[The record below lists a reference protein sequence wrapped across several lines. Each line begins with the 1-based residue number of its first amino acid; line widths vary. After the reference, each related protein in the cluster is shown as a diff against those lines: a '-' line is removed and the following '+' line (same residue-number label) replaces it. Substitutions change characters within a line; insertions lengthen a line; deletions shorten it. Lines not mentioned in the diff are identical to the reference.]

1 MIDRA
6 AFPDQA
12 LVEHVRQR
20 LWGEREFGRAAVLVG
35 SGFSRNAEP
44 VAAGVGAFPLWSDLT
59 SRMFDGLHPSG
70 LLGPGEHEDNK
81 VRYVSSVGAAR
92 LADEYSTYRGRSA
105 LDELLLEAV
114 PDGRY
119 RPGLLHR
126 MLLTLPW
133 ADVFTTNWDT
143 LLERAA
149 DRVYDRSYGVVLD
162 ASDIPV
168 QEQPRIVKL
177 HGSFPAH
184 RPFVVTEEDFRTY
197 PAKFAPFLNLVQQSA
212 MENTLCLIGFSGD
225 DPNFL
230 RWSGWVRDYLGESA
244 PHIYLCGLLD
254 LSSSSR
260 KLLESRNVVPVD
272 LSPLFPPGR
281 WPDRG
286 ERHRQ
291 ALEWLLRN
299 LHEGKPPDDDEW
311 LSPDDQRRRWPLP
324 DPRLPSVPPGP
335 EGFTASRALDPSNVF
350 GSEADQIKE
359 LREVRDNWQRQRQ
372 EYPGWVIA
380 PHHKRELL
388 LTDTEYSIDYVFEFA
403 NGLPPPENLS
413 LLYELNWRLERA
425 LIPLFSHW
433 SEKIEEAVVSFNPY
447 HGLID
452 LGGDSATFQTVGHEQ
467 WDRGEVAIQW
477 VKLAFAVARKARE
490 DQDEEKFRR
499 WMDRLDMV
507 TDRRAEWKA
516 RWFFEESLFRLFRS
530 DQEGF
535 RAALE
540 SWPEELGPPFWDV
553 KHAGLLAELG
563 ELKAAER
570 IARNAL
576 LSIREQLQPSGR
588 NLALLSQEGWA
599 MWLLERI
606 HSTHQIVQ
614 ERGEIYRERYRELEA
629 RRCNPLAEM
638 ESAVLRLSG
647 TRPTVEG
654 GRQVETKGTFDPGRR
669 RTSIRF
675 GDGLFV
681 KPYLPAFG
689 FLRMLEEGGSPLRC
703 GGERL
708 EPAAIA
714 SSARW
719 IEQLAPFLSLSAL
732 LRTVHTGN
740 EDELEPWFGRV
751 RVATLSPEEVERL
764 YSIFEAGFDQ
774 AVRRLE
780 ASAEEMNKGNKSLA
794 VRQAKVLSFT
804 LSRICIRLP
813 AGQRARMFERAMA
826 MYRGPLF
833 KQSIEMHDCVRLVF
847 GRLLSQAMSQ
857 EEILGRMDRLLSL
870 LIPEDDGLLVRAPSE
885 WPEPMGYVS
894 WEPGSKLDPE
904 FDRSA
909 WDPHVERLL
918 SIARDG
924 SGAARGRA
932 LQRLLSLYLLEALTE
947 EETSSFGGV
956 LWSRTDPTGFPSDMQ
971 RNLKVSFLSLPSPTS
986 IDVEALFR
994 RHALSLDFSQVSLP
1008 DGGLRLSGGDE
1019 IVALELHGGGF
1030 PMAAVGPE
1038 RRLGPVG
1045 WSINDAK
1052 AMLRRMWERWKEER
1066 DALARYLDGGPD
1078 LGLMDGLV
1086 DRFGDWLLLLA
1097 DTILPRLKEA
1107 DDEIKGRVQDL
1118 LTGLEGIG
1126 ISTSY
1131 AYPATLFL
1139 DEAAADQVTER
1150 LWKGLSSSEHG
1161 EAEEAIKATAL
1172 WLTLREIDEGIPR
1185 PPDHLLEEIVNR
1197 IVARKKPALDA
1208 ALVNVLYVLRG
1219 LPHLLGPDLLR
1230 ALCVGL
1236 RYLREDTEL
1245 PVHPDE
1251 RDSGGTLS
1259 PLSVDDRPR
1268 YRRHSAAVAAA
1279 VVGEFERRGEQVP
1292 EVLEA
1297 WKLVGSEDPLPE
1309 VRRAWRASATVA
1321 GQRNGAQTAT
1331 AATSEEE

>member
-1 MIDRA
+1 MIDGA
-6 AFPDQA
+6 VFPDQA

-44 VAAGVGAFPLWSDLT
+44 VAAGVVAFPVWSDLT
-59 SRMFDGLHPSG
+59 SRMFDELHPPGG
-70 LLGPGEHEDNK
+70 LSPGEHEDNK

-105 LDELLLEAV
+105 LDELLIEAV
-114 PDGRY
+114 PDSRY

-149 DRVYDRSYGVVLD
+149 GRVYDRSYGVVLD

-272 LSPLFPPGR
+272 LSPLFPPSM
-281 WPDRG
+281 WPDRD

-311 LSPDDQRRRWPLP
+311 LNPDDQRRRWPLP

-335 EGFTASRALDPSNVF
+335 EGFTASRAPDPLSVF
-350 GSEADQIKE
+350 GPEADQIKE
-359 LREVRDNWQRQRQ
+359 LREVRDNWQRQRR

-388 LTDTEYSIDYVFEFA
+388 LRDTEYSIDNAFDLA
-403 NGLPPPENLS
+403 NRLPPPENLS

-425 LIPLFSHW
+425 LIPLFNHW
-433 SEKIEEAVVSFNPY
+433 SERIEEALVSFNPY
-447 HGLID
+447 PGLID
-452 LGGDSATFQTVGHEQ
+452 LGGDSATFQTGGHEQ
-467 WDRGEVAIQW
+467 WDRGEVAAQW
-477 VKLAFAVARKARE
+477 VELAFALAREARE
-490 DQDEEKFRR
+490 DQDEGRFRT
-499 WMDRLDMV
+499 WMDRLDTV
-507 TDRRAEWKA
+507 ADRRAEWRA

-540 SWPEELGPPFWDV
+540 RWPEDLGPPFWDV

-563 ELKAAER
+563 ELKVAER

-588 NLALLSQEGWA
+588 DLALLSQEGWA
-599 MWLLERI
+599 MLLLERI
-606 HSTHQIVQ
+606 HSTHQVVQ
-614 ERGEIYRERYRELEA
+614 ESGEIYRERYRELEA
-629 RRCNPLAEM
+629 RRCNPLAET
-638 ESAVLRLSG
+638 EGAVLRLSG
-647 TRPTVEG
+647 PPPTVEG

-675 GDGLFV
+675 GEGLFV

-689 FLRMLEEGGSPLRC
+689 FLRMLEEGGAPLRC
-703 GGERL
+703 GDRL

-714 SSARW
+714 TSARW
-719 IEQLAPFLSLSAL
+719 IEQLAPFWSLSAL
-732 LRTVHTGN
+732 LRTVRTGS
-740 EDELEPWFGRV
+740 EEELEPWFGRV

-774 AVRRLE
+774 AVRRLK

-794 VRQAKVLSFT
+794 VRQAKVLSFM
-804 LSRICIRLP
+804 LSRISIRLP
-813 AGQRARMFERAMA
+813 AEQRARMFERAMA

-833 KQSIEMHDCVRLVF
+833 KQSIEMHDCVGLVL
-847 GRLLSQAMSQ
+847 GRLLSQAMGQ
-857 EEILGRMDRLLSL
+857 EEILDRMDRLLSSPM
-870 LIPEDDGLLVRAPSE
+870 PEDDGLLVRAPSE
-885 WPEPMGYVS
+885 WPEPMGHVS

-918 SIARDG
+918 SIARNG
-924 SGAARGRA
+924 SGVARGRA
-932 LQRLLSLYLLEALTE
+932 LQRLLSLYQLEALTGV
-947 EETSSFGGV
+947 ETASFGDV
-956 LWSRTDPTGFPSDMQ
+956 LWSRPDPTGFPSDMP
-971 RNLKVSFLSLPSPTS
+971 RNLRVSFLSLPSPAS
-986 IDVEALFR
+986 VDVEALFR
-994 RHALSLDFSQVSLP
+994 RYALSLDFSQVSLP
-1008 DGGLRLSGGDE
+1008 DGGLRLSGGEE
-1019 IVALELHGGGF
+1019 IAALELHGGHF
-1030 PMAAVGPE
+1030 PMAAVAPE
-1038 RRLGPVG
+1038 RRLGPVD
-1045 WSINDAK
+1045 WSTDDVK
-1052 AMLRRMWERWKEER
+1052 AMLQRMWERWKDER
-1066 DALARYLDGGPD
+1066 DTLARYLGDGSD
-1078 LGLMDGLV
+1078 LGLMDNLV
-1086 DRFGDWLLLLA
+1086 GRFGDWLHLLA

-1107 DDEIKGRVQDL
+1107 DDETKGQVRDL
-1118 LTGLEGIG
+1118 LTGMESIG
-1126 ISTSY
+1126 ISTTY

-1139 DEAAADQVTER
+1139 DEATAPQATDR
-1150 LWKGLSSSEHG
+1150 LWKGLSSSEHR
-1161 EAEEAIKATAL
+1161 EVEEAIKATVL
-1172 WLTLREIDEGIPR
+1172 WLTLRGIDEGIPE

-1197 IVARKKPALDA
+1197 IVARKTPALDA

-1219 LPHLLGPDLLR
+1219 LQHLLGSDLLR
-1230 ALCVGL
+1230 AMCVGL

-1245 PVHPDE
+1245 PVQTDE
-1251 RDSGGTLS
+1251 QDPGAGSS
-1259 PLSVDDRPR
+1259 PLPVDDRPY
-1268 YRRHSAAVAAA
+1268 YRRLSAAVAAA
-1279 VVGEFERRGEQVP
+1279 VAGEFERRGERVP

-1297 WKLVGSEDPLPE
+1297 WRLVGSEDPLPE
-1309 VRRAWRASATVA
+1309 VRRAWRASATFA